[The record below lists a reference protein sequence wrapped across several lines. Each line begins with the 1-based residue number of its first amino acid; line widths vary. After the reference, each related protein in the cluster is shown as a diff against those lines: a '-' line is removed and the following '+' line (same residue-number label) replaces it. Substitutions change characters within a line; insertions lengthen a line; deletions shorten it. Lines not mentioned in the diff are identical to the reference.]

1 LCGVV
6 TYAVKSA
13 WSSPS
18 IGILAG
24 HGNRRRE
31 IPGMNRIPVPIP
43 VKAIMLKIAGR
54 FPDFKNIARSV
65 MPKGSITVPSA
76 SGDQVCRG

>member
-1 LCGVV
+1 MCGVV
-6 TYAVKSA
+6 AYAVKSS
-13 WSSPS
+13 WSSLS

-24 HGNRRRE
+24 HGNGRQD

-43 VKAIMLKIAGR
+43 VKAIMPKIAGR
-54 FPDFKNIARSV
+54 FPDFKNIASSV
-65 MPKGSITVPSA
+65 IPKGSIMVPSA